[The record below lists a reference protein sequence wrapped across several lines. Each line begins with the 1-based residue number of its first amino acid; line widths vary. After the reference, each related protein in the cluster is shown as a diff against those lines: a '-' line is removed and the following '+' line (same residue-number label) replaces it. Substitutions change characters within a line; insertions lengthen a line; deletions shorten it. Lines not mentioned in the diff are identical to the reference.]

1 MLTKKRFALNRIIS
15 PALGLREF
23 VKFTRDMGLSHIEL
37 RNDLGGKSSVSD
49 IVDGLNPLEV
59 QKLLQGEGI
68 TVITINALQKFNL
81 ASKRA
86 ACLDELKQLLELA
99 AAIDCKA
106 IVLCPNNDK
115 GDTRSAAQKY
125 QETVEA
131 LNTYGPLFVNY
142 NIAAYVEA
150 LGFGISSLASLP
162 VIVNAIRASGFGCYR
177 VLLDTFHHY
186 IGPDD
191 GSIFGMD
198 GFGASYELPYTGLV
212 HISGVEAAIP
222 PEQFLDEHR
231 ILIGPKD
238 TMHNKEI
245 IHRLDALGY
254 QGLFSFEPFS
264 PAVQKLAP
272 DELAKALEA
281 SFQYLGI

>member
-23 VKFTRDMGLSHIEL
+23 VKFTRDMGLAHIEL
-37 RNDLGGKSSVSD
+37 RNDLGGKSTVPD
-49 IVDGLNPLEV
+49 IVDGLNPVEV
-59 QKLLQGEGI
+59 LKLLQGEGI

-115 GDTRSAAQKY
+115 GDTRSPARKY

-131 LNTYGPLFVNY
+131 LSAYGPLFVNY

-191 GSIFGMD
+191 GSIFGMG
-198 GFGASYELPYTGLV
+198 GFGASYELPYTGLI
-212 HISGVEAAIP
+212 HISGVEDAIP
-222 PEQFLDEHR
+222 PQQFLDEHR

-245 IHRLDALGY
+245 IYRLDALGY

-264 PAVQKLAP
+264 QAVQKLSP
-272 DELAKALEA
+272 DELSKTLEA
-281 SFQYLGI
+281 SFQYLGV